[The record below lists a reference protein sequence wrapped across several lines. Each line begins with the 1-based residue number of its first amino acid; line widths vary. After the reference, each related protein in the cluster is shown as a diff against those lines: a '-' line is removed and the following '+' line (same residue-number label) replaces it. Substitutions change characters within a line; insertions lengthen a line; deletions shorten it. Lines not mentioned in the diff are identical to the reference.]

1 VCELR
6 CMREVVVQLR
16 TGGITLGN
24 SQNGQRGREINFGF
38 LCVFSPLGANYFQPK
53 KKKKKHGHM
62 RRHLTIFFFFF
73 FFSFSDLLTDIDG
86 KVTLTTKS
94 KLQ

>member
-1 VCELR
+1 
-6 CMREVVVQLR
+6 M
-16 TGGITLGN
+16 
-24 SQNGQRGREINFGF
+24 GREAERLILDFYVYF
-38 LCVFSPLGANYFQPK
+38 LPLGPITFNPK
-53 KKKKKHGHM
+53 KKKKGHM
-62 RRHLTIFFFFF
+62 RRHLTIFF